1 MSPSISR
8 GEPGRRWTSQEEL
21 PHEDI
26 TGLVTEIET
35 DEQAAEG
42 GSRDETGGAQLDGF
56 SVVSFE
62 GCGRAC
68 DTMGGGGKAR
78 IA

>member
-1 MSPSISR
+1 MMSPSISR
-8 GEPGRRWTSQEEL
+8 ENLQVDQEEL

-26 TGLVTEIET
+26 MGPVTEIET

-42 GSRDETGGAQLDGF
+42 GSWDEMGGAQLDGF

-68 DTMGGGGKAR
+68 DTRGKAR